1 MNENQTEITRRQVVK
16 TLLVGAA
23 LGTVS
28 VAYGGG
34 TRNAPTKSA
43 VQFLNHNGIKL
54 AYVDAGKG
62 QRGQQAIVLIH
73 GWSDSHELLELM
85 LGHFSTKYRVFA
97 VDLRGHGQS
106 DKPKT
111 GYAMAQLADEIA
123 WMCDQLK
130 IRKPTIIGHSL
141 GGSIALEIAARHP
154 TLPKSIVAIE
164 GVILPPVEVLEA
176 MKPLGQALKSPA
188 WREAMQGFIASGFL
202 PTDDPA
208 LKAYALKELEKIPQ
222 HVHIGVYEGTIS
234 WDAAAAARACKA
246 PVLYLDVGSGISD
259 LKRFKS
265 LCPQL
270 MDGKT
275 VGLGH
280 SQMVATPQQVNTM
293 IDRFLELG
301 KLSQPE
307 GGR

>member
-1 MNENQTEITRRQVVK
+1 MNTLTLFTRRQAIQ
-16 TLLVGAA
+16 TLVAGTA
-23 LGTVS
+23 LGAVS
-28 VAYGGG
+28 IAYSTGG
-34 TRNAPTKSA
+34 TRTIPTKSPL
-43 VQFLNHNGIKL
+43 QFLNHNGIKL
-54 AYVDAGKG
+54 AYVEAGKG
-62 QRGQQAIVLIH
+62 QRGQQPIVLIH

-97 VDLRGHGQS
+97 VDLRGHGSS

-111 GYAMAQLADEIA
+111 GYAIAQLADEIV
-123 WMCDQLK
+123 WMCDQFK

-164 GVILPPVEVLEA
+164 GVILPPAEWLEA
-176 MKPLGQALKSPA
+176 MKPLGEALRSPA

-202 PTDDPA
+202 PTDNSA
-208 LKAYALKELEKIPQ
+208 LKDHAMEELEKIPQ
-222 HVHIGVYEGTIS
+222 HVHVGVFESTIS
-234 WDAAAAARACKA
+234 WDATAAARACKV
-246 PVLYLDVGSGISD
+246 PVLYLDAGSGISD

-293 IDRFLELG
+293 IDRFLELA
-301 KLSQPE
+301 KFMK
-307 GGR
+307 